1 MFCDR
6 CQKNDARV
14 HLTEIGPD
22 ESTSNA
28 TRNFCQACGDEYMRE
43 SKRLLEYFS
52 VSLKQD
58 MPQMEK
64 DRLAQEFFREYR
76 RQMNEW
82 MSKGQS
88 T

>member
-1 MFCDR
+1 
-6 CQKNDARV
+6 
-14 HLTEIGPD
+14 
-22 ESTSNA
+22 
-28 TRNFCQACGDEYMRE
+28 MRE

-58 MPQMEK
+58 MPQVEK

-76 RQMNEW
+76 RHMNEW
-82 MSKGQS
+82 ISKGQS